1 MNMKQFTELF
11 LKLVTIIG
19 FAIFFFVP
27 QAGAQEKAA
36 SSAGKDDAV
45 VLSNLLTDTVNVL
58 WGTKPLKYVTGAVSS
73 VSGEEMQNVSGSNRL
88 NVLSGRLGGLTVTQ
102 TEGLPG
108 YESPTLDIR
117 GNHTFGSSG
126 SPVILLDGRLT
137 DINMLDPY
145 DIESVTVL
153 KDAAAAVMYG
163 LRSTNGVILITSKK
177 GQYGKIKVSF
187 NSETSF
193 SQPTRLPK
201 FLDAA
206 NYATLYNE
214 AQLNDNPAATPK
226 YSADAIEAYRNGSNP
241 YVYPNVNWT
250 KEFLKDY
257 SVELRNSI
265 SVSGGSK
272 GSKYYVSASYLKN
285 NGIFN
290 TDTKLNT
297 YSTNTGMSEFTIHG
311 NVELAISKK
320 LTFTA
325 DMRVLRDVR
334 NAPGGYSTD
343 YDSTIFTWLYAT
355 PFGAHPIK
363 NADGSIAGTSDYQNN
378 VYGLLNM
385 KGYNIMDHTTMAF
398 APGVIYDLGS
408 VVKGLKF
415 KANFGYTNYNEYYTN
430 RNKNFAVYQLNPDGT
445 TYKKYGLDSA
455 IGNTGGQNTIFRTY
469 DQSASLTYEGAFGK
483 HDISALLMY
492 RRDQIE
498 NALSTN
504 LAQNYQ
510 GPLGNV
516 SYRYDNRYLVDLA
529 FSYQGSEQFPK
540 SSRYGL
546 FPAVS
551 AGWIISNEKFFNADN
566 SVISFLKVRG
576 SYGITGNMP
585 STYFGYLGS
594 FAQGGNYVLGSSPAA
609 ATGYYQNRII
619 NPVDWEKCKKVN
631 GGIDFTMFKNK
642 LSVSLDYFQERNEDI
657 TVSGAVTSMFGASVT
672 NPVGIFEDK
681 GFGAQLGW
689 NDKINDF
696 EYFVKGNLGFAKN
709 KIIYSNEQYREHP
722 WMYTTGHPTGSRYGY
737 VFDRFFTE
745 DDFTN
750 GVLNSDIPDQS
761 LQGSQQPGDLK
772 YKDLS
777 GDGVID
783 ANDQT
788 VIGKP
793 KVPEINY
800 GVSAGFKF
808 KGFDCNVLF
817 QGIANATTYQSGY
830 TYWEF
835 QGTGDIGNVLEHHLN
850 RWTPG
855 SGQNAGYPRLTLSNT
870 NNYVSNSYWVKDNSF
885 IRFKYVEIGYT
896 LPEKVSKKVGMS
908 KLRFFVNGNNLFVW
922 DNVKVNDPELQE
934 NGVAYPI
941 PRTVSAGINVNF

>member
-1 MNMKQFTELF
+1 MKQFSELF

-19 FAIFFFVP
+19 FAVLFFVP
-27 QAGAQEKAA
+27 QAGAQEKAG
-36 SSAGKDDAV
+36 SSAGKDDAA

-58 WGTKPLKYVTGAVSS
+58 YGKKPLKYVTGAVSFI
-73 VSGEEMQNVSGSNRL
+73 SGEEMKNVSGSNRL

-102 TEGLPG
+102 SEGLPG
-108 YESPTLDIR
+108 YESPSLDIR
-117 GNHTFGSSG
+117 GNHTFGSNG
-126 SPVILLDGRLT
+126 SPIILLDGRFT
-137 DINMLDPY
+137 DVNMLDPY

-177 GQYGKIKVSF
+177 GKYGKIKVSF

-206 NYATLYNE
+206 DYAILYNE
-214 AQLNDNPAATPK
+214 AKHNDNPAAVQPF
-226 YSADAIEAYRNGSNP
+226 SDDAIQAYRTGINP
-241 YVYPNVNWT
+241 EVFPNVNWIKT
-250 KEFLKDY
+250 FLKDF
-257 SVELRNSI
+257 SVEQRNNI
-265 SVSGGSK
+265 SVSGGAK
-272 GSKYYVSASYLKN
+272 ASKYYVSVSYLHN

-290 TDTKLNT
+290 TDKNLNT
-297 YSTNTGMSEFTIHG
+297 YNTNTTMNELSVHG
-311 NVELAISKK
+311 NVELSINKNM
-320 LTFTA
+320 TFTA
-325 DMRVLRDVR
+325 DMRLLRDVR
-334 NAPGGYSTD
+334 NAPGGYSAD
-343 YDSTIFTWLYAT
+343 YDSSIFTWLYAT

-363 NADGSIAGTSDYQNN
+363 NLDGSIAGTGNYQNN

-385 KGYNIMDHTTMAF
+385 RGYNIMDHTTMSF
-398 APGVIYDLGS
+398 APGFIYDLGS
-408 VVKGLKF
+408 IVKGLKF
-415 KANFGYTNYNEYYTN
+415 KSNFGYTNYNEYYTN
-430 RNKNFAVYQLNPDGT
+430 RNKTFATYQLNATRTGYD
-445 TYKKYGLDSA
+445 KRGLDSS
-455 IGNTGGQNTIFRTY
+455 IGNTGAQGAIFRTY
-469 DQSASLTYEGAFGK
+469 DQSASLTYDATFGE
-483 HDISALLMY
+483 HDVSALLMY

-504 LAQNYQ
+504 LANNYQ
-510 GPLGNV
+510 GSLGNV
-516 SYRYDNRYLVDLA
+516 SYRYDDRYLLDLA

-540 SSRYGL
+540 SSRFGL

-551 AGWIISNEKFFNADN
+551 AGWIISNEKFFSANN
-566 SVISFLKVRG
+566 SLISFLKVRG

-585 STYFGYLGS
+585 STYFGYLES
-594 FAQGGNYVLGSSPAA
+594 FAAGGNYVLGVSPATA
-609 ATGYYQNRII
+609 NGYYQNRII
-619 NPVDWEKCKKVN
+619 NPVDWEKCRKVN

-642 LSVSLDYFQERNEDI
+642 LSASFDYFQERNEDI
-657 TVSGAVTSMFGASVT
+657 TVSGAITSMFGASVSS
-672 NPVGIFEDK
+672 PVGIFENK
-681 GFGAQLGW
+681 GYGFQLGW
-689 NDKINDF
+689 NDKINNF
-696 EYFVKGNLGFAKN
+696 EYFVKGNWGIAQN
-709 KIIYSNEQYREHP
+709 KIVYSNEQYRDYP

-750 GVLNSDIPDQS
+750 GVLKPGIANQS

-783 ANDQT
+783 GNDQT
-788 VIGKP
+788 VIGLP
-793 KVPEINY
+793 KIPEINY
-800 GVSAGFKF
+800 GVSAGFKI

-817 QGIANATTYQSGY
+817 QGIAHSTVYQSGY

-835 QGTGDIGNVLEHHLN
+835 QGAGNIGNVLEHHLN

-870 NNYVSNSYWVKDNSF
+870 NNFVSNSYWVRDNSF

-896 LPEKVSKKVGMS
+896 LPEKISKKAGMS

-922 DNVKVNDPELQE
+922 DNVKVNDPELQD
-934 NGVAYPI
+934 NGLAYPI
-941 PRTVSAGINVNF
+941 PRTYSAGFNINF

>member
-102 TEGLPG
+102 SEGLPG
-108 YESPTLDIR
+108 YESPSLDIR
-117 GNHTFGSSG
+117 GNHTFGSYG
-126 SPVILLDGRLT
+126 SPVILLDGRVT
-137 DINMLDPY
+137 DVNMLDPY

-153 KDAAAAVMYG
+153 KDAAAAIMYG
-163 LRSTNGVILITSKK
+163 LRSTNGVILITTKK

-206 NYATLYNE
+206 TYATLYNE
-214 AQLNDNPAATPK
+214 AKLNDNPAATPT
-226 YSADAIEAYRNGSNP
+226 YSTDAIEAYRNGTNP
-241 YVYPNVNWT
+241 EVYPNVNWVKT
-250 KEFLKDY
+250 FLKDY
-257 SVELRNSI
+257 SVEQRNNI
-265 SVSGGSK
+265 SVSGGGK
-272 GSKYYVSASYLKN
+272 GSKYYISASYLRD

-290 TDTKLNT
+290 TDKNLNT
-297 YSTNTGMSEFTIHG
+297 YNTNTAMSEFSIHG
-311 NVELAISKK
+311 NVELAIRKNM
-320 LTFTA
+320 TFTA
-325 DMRVLRDVR
+325 DMRLLRDVR

-343 YDSTIFTWLYAT
+343 YDTSIFTWLYAT

-363 NADGSIAGTSDYQNN
+363 NLDGSIAGTADYQNN
-378 VYGLLNM
+378 VYGLLNLR
-385 KGYNIMDHTTMAF
+385 GYNIMDHTTLSF
-398 APGVIYDLGS
+398 APGFIYDLGS

-430 RNKNFAVYQLNPDGT
+430 RNKTFATYQLTADRTGYT
-445 TYKKYGLDSA
+445 KRGLDSS
-455 IGNTGGQNTIFRTY
+455 IGNTGAQGAIFRTY
-469 DQSASLTYEGAFGK
+469 DQSASLTYDSSFGK

-516 SYRYDNRYLVDLA
+516 SYRYDNRYLVDLG

-546 FPAVS
+546 FPALS
-551 AGWIISNEKFFNADN
+551 AGWILSNEKFFNADN
-566 SVISFLKVRG
+566 SLISFLKVRG

-585 STYFGYLGS
+585 STYFGYLES
-594 FAQGGNYVLGSSPAA
+594 FTQAGNYVLGVSPAA

-642 LSVSLDYFQERNEDI
+642 LSASFDYFQERNEDI
-657 TVSGAVTSMFGASVT
+657 TVSGGITSMFGASVT
-672 NPVGIFEDK
+672 NPIGIFENK

-689 NDKINDF
+689 NDKIGKF
-696 EYFVKGNLGFAKN
+696 EYFIKGNLGFSQN

-750 GVLNSDIPDQS
+750 GVLNTDIPDQS
-761 LQGSQQPGDLK
+761 LQGTQKPGDLK

-777 GDGVID
+777 GDGIID

-793 KVPEINY
+793 KIPEINY
-800 GVSAGFKF
+800 GLSAGFKI

-817 QGIANATTYQSGY
+817 QGIANSTVYQSGY

-835 QGTGDIGNVLEHHLN
+835 YGKIGNVSEHHLS
-850 RWTPG
+850 RWVPG

-870 NNYVSNSYWVKDNSF
+870 NNFVSSSYWVRDNSF

-922 DNVKVNDPELQE
+922 DNIKVNDPELQD
-934 NGVAYPI
+934 NGLAYPI
-941 PRTVSAGINVNF
+941 PRTFSAGFNLNF